1 MKIREILEKYAK
13 EYYAVEYQEDI
24 TAFPKR
30 VTEMHVTEKD
40 FDKLEKE
47 LIEYIDK
54 NYKKK

>member
-30 VTEMHVTEKD
+30 VTEKHIPEKD
-40 FDKLEKE
+40 FGKLEKE
-47 LIEYIDK
+47 LEDSL
-54 NYKKK
+54 KK